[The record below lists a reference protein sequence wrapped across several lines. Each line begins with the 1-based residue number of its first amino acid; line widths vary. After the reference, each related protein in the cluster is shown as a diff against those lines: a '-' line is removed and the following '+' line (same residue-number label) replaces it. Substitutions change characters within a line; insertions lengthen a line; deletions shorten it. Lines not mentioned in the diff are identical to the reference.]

1 VNTALLLKGAQ
12 QFGLELDDMAIERF
26 SQYLS
31 ELKRWNRAVNLTAI
45 LQDDQVIVKHFV
57 DSLSIVP
64 LINEN
69 SRLLDVG
76 SGAGLPCL
84 VVAIMRNDLAITSL
98 DAVGKKAGF
107 QRHICR
113 MLKLD
118 HVTVLH
124 ERLERL
130 ASQPSQR
137 YDLITSR
144 AFSDIVRFVQA
155 TASLLLPGG
164 RLVAMVAG
172 GAHEVLSPE
181 FSEVCAMHGLE
192 HQQSYH
198 YELPRGMGG
207 RNLVVLRHKSL

>member
-1 VNTALLLKGAQ
+1 MNASLLLEGAR
-12 QFGLELDDMAIERF
+12 QFGIELDHMAVERF
-26 SQYLS
+26 DCYLS
-31 ELKRWNRAVNLTAI
+31 ELKRWNRKINLTSI
-45 LQDDQVIVKHFV
+45 VQDDQIIAKHFL

-64 LINEN
+64 FINQ
-69 SRLLDVG
+69 SCSLLDVG

-84 VVAIMRNDLAITSL
+84 AIAIVRDDLAITSL
-98 DAVGKKAGF
+98 EAVGKKAGF

-118 HVTVLH
+118 HVTVMH

-130 ASQPSQR
+130 MDQPSRR

-144 AFSDIVRFVQA
+144 AFSDIVKFIR
-155 TASLLLPGG
+155 ASAGLLLPGG
-164 RLVAMVAG
+164 RLVAMTAG
-172 GAHEVLSPE
+172 GHGLLS
-181 FSEVCAMHGLE
+181 SELSEACAMHGLE

-207 RNLVVLRHKSL
+207 RDLVLLGRKTT